1 MAITPLTERQKAL
14 IVSNVVKAVR
24 NIDNLNRTGYKY
36 VSLCSGFIAHYDLYG
51 FISAYSN
58 PGSLKRDLINNAGQN
73 QWKNFRPGER
83 DYEYYMSKADVY
95 NRILA
100 QII

>member
-1 MAITPLTERQKAL
+1 MALTPLTERQKAL
-14 IVSNVVKAVR
+14 IVSNVVKACK
-24 NIDNLNRTGYKY
+24 NIESLNKTGYKY
-36 VSLCSGFIAHYDLYG
+36 LYLCSGFIAHYDLYG
-51 FISAYSN
+51 FISHYSARN
-58 PGSLKRDLINNAGQN
+58 LKHDIVSFAGQN

-100 QII
+100 QIV